1 MNLSWNR
8 PEFADVN
15 SNRERLQVRIL
26 NYYQGI
32 KARDEDYER

>member
-1 MNLSWNR
+1 MSIATGRGFNPVS
-8 PEFADVN
+8 
-15 SNRERLQVRIL
+15 IL